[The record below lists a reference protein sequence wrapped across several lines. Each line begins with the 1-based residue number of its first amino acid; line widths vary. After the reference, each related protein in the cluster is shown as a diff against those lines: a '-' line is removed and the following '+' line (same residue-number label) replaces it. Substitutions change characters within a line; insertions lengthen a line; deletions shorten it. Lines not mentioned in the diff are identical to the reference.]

1 MRVGGVAEQ
10 WVDSILGGSL
20 GFLSLCPLILCV
32 SILDR
37 GSMDFWSRM
46 VHNSIRTPT
55 LPLDPLRQSLQMNN
69 KLDQQL
75 AEFRALL
82 ARSEHLE
89 PETLEALGDLAG
101 DIQQLLESKD
111 PNLQATEGHSS
122 VSERLSDWIDR
133 FELEH
138 PELTRTL
145 SQVAERLADMGI

>member
-1 MRVGGVAEQ
+1 
-10 WVDSILGGSL
+10 
-20 GFLSLCPLILCV
+20 
-32 SILDR
+32 
-37 GSMDFWSRM
+37 MDFWSRM
-46 VHNSIRTPT
+46 VHNSIDTPT
-55 LPLDPLRQSLQMNN
+55 VLLDPLRQSLQMNN

-89 PETLEALGDLAG
+89 PETLEALRNLAG
-101 DIQQLLESKD
+101 DIQQLLESND
-111 PNLQATEGHSS
+111 PKLHATAGHSS